1 MTPNLHPE
9 TNPMTDIKRLRELL
23 EIAIEDY
30 ETSVGVF
37 KDPRHWT
44 HQARIELD
52 RLRSPVSKEALA
64 AVEAGAAETLAAIQ
78 RAKEDQE
85 YESLDRF
92 QGRIA
97 EREAIVAWLTEAS
110 RFYEGDQMLVNVFA
124 KALTHAADAISS
136 GAHIKGGQEG

>member
-1 MTPNLHPE
+1 MSDTS
-9 TNPMTDIKRLRELL
+9 RLRELL

-30 ETSVGVF
+30 ETSAGVF

-44 HQARIELD
+44 HKARAELD

-85 YESLDRF
+85 YEEYGSLDRF

-97 EREAIVAWLTEAS
+97 ERERRLWRGWSAIW
-110 RFYEGDQMLVNVFA
+110 
-124 KALTHAADAISS
+124 KP
-136 GAHIKGGQEG
+136 

>member
-1 MTPNLHPE
+1 
-9 TNPMTDIKRLRELL
+9 MTDTSGLRELL
-23 EIAIEDY
+23 EK
-30 ETSVGVF
+30 V
-37 KDPRHWT
+37 
-44 HQARIELD
+44 QALGDLLNALPSLLDELV

-85 YESLDRF
+85 YEEYGSLDRF
-92 QGRIA
+92 QGRMA

-110 RFYEGDQMLVNVFA
+110 RFYEGGAVLADKVFA